1 MFSTFF
7 LNVIFL
13 VKMKLFS
20 KITNDKKINK
30 KISTTKQD
38 TIMLLSFTP
47 IYFYLIL
54 TYTNIMSQY
63 MFSI

>member
-63 MFSI
+63 MFLI